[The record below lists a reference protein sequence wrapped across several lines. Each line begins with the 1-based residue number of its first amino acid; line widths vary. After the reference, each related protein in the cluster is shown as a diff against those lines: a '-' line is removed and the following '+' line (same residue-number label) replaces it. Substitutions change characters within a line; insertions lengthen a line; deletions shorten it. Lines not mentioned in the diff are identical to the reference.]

1 MEVLTKILQQGTEF
15 ETLAETALADRFE
28 RLVELVTMIGDKG
41 ELPIAMALA
50 SVVATPHMVSE
61 TLDPTELIVC
71 LQDELARVFVNLFD
85 AKHLLYQLLW
95 NMFSKEVEIADCMQT
110 LFRGNS
116 LASKIMAYCF
126 KIYGQGYLRELLNP
140 SIMEMFTAEKQGVSY
155 EVDPAR
161 YADL

>member
-1 MEVLTKILQQGTEF
+1 M
-15 ETLAETALADRFE
+15 
-28 RLVELVTMIGDKG
+28 
-41 ELPIAMALA
+41 
-50 SVVATPHMVSE
+50 
-61 TLDPTELIVC
+61 
-71 LQDELARVFVNLFD
+71 ARVFVNLFD

-126 KIYGQGYLRELLNP
+126 KIYGQGYLRELLNS

-161 YADL
+161 WA